1 MFNYYFF
8 NIFFKEFLILAFIVF
23 VIPWIIFKF
32 LIKQYHSIWLG
43 KSIFEIFIAKITCIL
58 IWITLWFIPDYII
71 FIILKIIWVD
81 TYNIK
86 IANTYVFTIWASI
99 TYLFFYYRFILS
111 NCYSMIGDEE
121 SRKKFVYKFVA
132 ISEIISVIAW
142 AFIYKSITNT
152 IF

>member
-1 MFNYYFF
+1 MLDFYFF

-23 VIPWIIFKF
+23 VIPGIIFKF
-32 LIKQYHSIWLG
+32 LIKQYHSIGLG

-58 IWITLWFIPDYII
+58 IGITLGFIPDYII
-71 FIILKIIWVD
+71 FIILKIIGVG

-86 IANTYVFTIWASI
+86 IASTYVFTIGTSI

-132 ISEIISVIAW
+132 ISEIISIIAG